1 MDILKDGNKRI
12 SQCVKEENTLE
23 IARLTRLFSLSTAVC
38 NLK

>member
-12 SQCVKEENTLE
+12 SQCVIEENTLKLG
-23 IARLTRLFSLSTAVC
+23 RVTRLFSLCTAVC